1 MKLGNLCA
9 QLAHAAGQSGSGHY
23 CVVLAAKSESHLLK
37 IEKQLKINNIE
48 HISIREPDP
57 PFNGSI
63 TAIGLFPINDRKS
76 VRQIT
81 KKLHLVKELDDGV

>member
-23 CVVLAAKSESHLLK
+23 CIILAAKSESHLLK
-37 IEKQLKINNIE
+37 IENQLKINNIE
-48 HISIREPDP
+48 HAAIREPDP

-63 TAIGLFPINDRKS
+63 TAIGLFPIHDRKS
-76 VRQIT
+76 VSQIT
-81 KKLHLVKELDDGV
+81 KKLRLLKELDNGI